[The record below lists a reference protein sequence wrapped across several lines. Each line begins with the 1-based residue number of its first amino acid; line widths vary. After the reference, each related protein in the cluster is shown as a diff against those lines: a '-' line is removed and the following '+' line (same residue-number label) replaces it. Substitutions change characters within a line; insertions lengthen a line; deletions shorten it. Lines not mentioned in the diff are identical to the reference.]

1 MDRFRICLLGGFET
15 WVGVHPITL
24 QLPKKTAGLLAYL
37 ATRPNQACSRD
48 RLADLLWG
56 DGAPEQARHSLRQAL
71 LMLRR
76 SLAEISPAL
85 VRAEG
90 QMLSLEA
97 AEVDVAAFAR
107 RVSEG
112 SAGSLEEAAALY
124 RGEFLEDLHVNE
136 VAFQDWVGGER
147 ERLRELAV
155 EALARLLQHQRR
167 SSAVEPAIQ
176 TALRLLRLDR
186 TQEVVHRTL
195 IRLYTRQGRR
205 AEALRQYHACV
216 GVLRGELGVEPEPET
231 VRLRRELLQPAA
243 RRFADRRPRLEK
255 TREVPDAGG
264 RPGPLSAAPARPSVA
279 PHAGEPRAVA
289 DLAVGLADFAARVP
303 VGERRRVR
311 RRLEDGVPRV
321 TEGAAGGRL
330 DARVADEA
338 VRHPGQVR
346 GGDVVGLRDPAV
358 AGPAAVRARELR
370 PHRGAVAE
378 IGASVDGGGENGR

>member
-37 ATRPNQACSRD
+37 ALRPNQACSRD

-56 DGAPEQARHSLRQAL
+56 EGAPEQARHSLRQAL

-76 SLAEISPAL
+76 SLAEIAPAL

-97 AEVDVAAFAR
+97 AEVDVAAFER
-107 RVSEG
+107 QVSEG

-167 SSAVEPAIQ
+167 STSG
-176 TALRLLRLDR
+176 
-186 TQEVVHRTL
+186 
-195 IRLYTRQGRR
+195 GRS
-205 AEALRQYHACV
+205 
-216 GVLRGELGVEPEPET
+216 
-231 VRLRRELLQPAA
+231 AA
-243 RRFADRRPRLEK
+243 RSQGWTDLRPLVRPFLPRGATADWSRRRRHAATRL
-255 TREVPDAGG
+255 
-264 RPGPLSAAPARPSVA
+264 
-279 PHAGEPRAVA
+279 
-289 DLAVGLADFAARVP
+289 GLA
-303 VGERRRVR
+303 
-311 RRLEDGVPRV
+311 
-321 TEGAAGGRL
+321 
-330 DARVADEA
+330 
-338 VRHPGQVR
+338 
-346 GGDVVGLRDPAV
+346 
-358 AGPAAVRARELR
+358 
-370 PHRGAVAE
+370 
-378 IGASVDGGGENGR
+378 